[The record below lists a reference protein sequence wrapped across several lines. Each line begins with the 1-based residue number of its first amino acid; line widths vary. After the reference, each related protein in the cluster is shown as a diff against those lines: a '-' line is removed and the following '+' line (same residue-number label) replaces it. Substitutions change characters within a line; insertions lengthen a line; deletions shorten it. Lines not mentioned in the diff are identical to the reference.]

1 MRDKIWEILNKT
13 AESLTKE
20 EFDML
25 IKYITYEAIEEWQNM
40 TGEAIDID
48 GITIEERNI
57 VTAAAFLEF
66 LKEN

>member
-1 MRDKIWEILNKT
+1 MRDKIWQILNKT